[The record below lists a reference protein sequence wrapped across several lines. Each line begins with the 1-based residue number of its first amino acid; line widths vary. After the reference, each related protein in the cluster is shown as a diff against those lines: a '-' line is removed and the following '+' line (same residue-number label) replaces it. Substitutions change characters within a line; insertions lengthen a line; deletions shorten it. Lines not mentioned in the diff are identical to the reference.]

1 MYARSHQ
8 RALQLIFAA
17 LRDSSINSR
26 CAVDRWVVDGLNDR
40 PSVSSINQQ
49 SIASSPRFRKP
60 NNTKTLSP
68 AMAAI
73 NGTNANA
80 SATLLDPSSNLGKRK
95 RLPEESDGQQ
105 HGRILQNQSASL
117 QNSMRSTLDSLR
129 TYVLLSS
136 TSMGPSL
143 TLHLAMT
150 LHLPSSNTH
159 FLRRPLIGPN
169 RNARG
174 YQT

>member
-1 MYARSHQ
+1 
-8 RALQLIFAA
+8 
-17 LRDSSINSR
+17 
-26 CAVDRWVVDGLNDR
+26 
-40 PSVSSINQQ
+40 
-49 SIASSPRFRKP
+49 
-60 NNTKTLSP
+60 
-68 AMAAI
+68 MAAI

-129 TYVLLSS
+129 TYVLLGS

-150 LHLPSSNTH
+150 LHLLSSNTH
-159 FLRRPLIGPN
+159 FL
-169 RNARG
+169 
-174 YQT
+174 

>member
-1 MYARSHQ
+1 
-8 RALQLIFAA
+8 
-17 LRDSSINSR
+17 
-26 CAVDRWVVDGLNDR
+26 
-40 PSVSSINQQ
+40 
-49 SIASSPRFRKP
+49 
-60 NNTKTLSP
+60 
-68 AMAAI
+68 MAAI

-117 QNSMRSTLDSLR
+117 QNSMRSTLDYLR
-129 TYVLLSS
+129 TYVSLSGS
-136 TSMGPSL
+136 SMVLSL
-143 TLHLAMT
+143 TLHLAMI

-159 FLRRPLIGPN
+159 FLQRPLIGPN
-169 RNARG
+169 QNVRG